1 MIDLSQFT
9 KEQQFTLVS
18 TALADT
24 WLSLNQDLSDSE
36 VVEFKTSQL
45 SLNLGKLGFQVT
57 VFRPNGLILYT
68 FSLKYIIDN
77 SLVYEV
83 VRYQR
88 NKPVFGKDFQAYYSE
103 DSGFECLWSEL
114 PEEYLAP
121 FITGIR
127 EVVSRNSKLS
137 NTFEIHL
144 GQLIQGVP
152 SAKQLE
158 RRTSEIKANPK
169 KELRGLFLRMSK
181 FYKSFLADSVLS
193 KKRYK
198 RSIRGAAVTLNKI
211 GFYYMLVVSSKELY
225 TFTIST
231 TDEKDQYNYKLTN
244 RKGTLASFTDYGI
257 FYEDADHLST
267 LIPNKDIME
276 FIMVFESC
284 FAKLGLGSL

>member
-24 WLSLNQDLSDSE
+24 WLALNQDLPKSDT
-36 VVEFKTSQL
+36 VEFKNSQL
-45 SLNLGKLGFQVT
+45 SLNLGEQGFQVT

-68 FSLKYIIDN
+68 FSLEYIIDN

-88 NKPVFGKDFQAYYSE
+88 NKPVFGKNFQAYYSE
-103 DSGFECLWSEL
+103 DSGFEGLWSEL
-114 PEEYLAP
+114 PEEYLEP
-121 FITGIR
+121 FTAGIM
-127 EVVSRNSKLS
+127 EVVSKNLKLS
-137 NTFEIHL
+137 NTFDTFL
-144 GQLIQGVP
+144 GQLVQGVP

-158 RRTSEIKANPK
+158 KRQSEVKANPR
-169 KELRGLFLRMSK
+169 KELRDLFLNMSK
-181 FYKSFLADSVLS
+181 FYKSYLADSVLS
-193 KKRYK
+193 EQKYK
-198 RSIRGAAVTLNKI
+198 RSIRGAAVTLNKV

-244 RKGTLASFTDYGI
+244 RKGVLATFTDYGI

-267 LIPNKDIME
+267 LIPNKDIVE